1 METISII
8 AAGLFCLGYFLIT
21 LEQKFNT
28 HKSAIALTLGGVLWL
43 IAAVRLRGD
52 GDKEGLD
59 HALAHAG
66 SEIFG
71 IVAFLLAAL
80 ALIEILVHYR
90 LFDLIR
96 ARLIR
101 LNVNDR
107 QQFLVLIGLTFAFS
121 AVLDNIAIT
130 IAMLQIA
137 RRFFTG
143 KNMLIAAAG
152 IVIAANAGGAW
163 SPIGDVTTILLWL
176 ADKFSATE
184 VIRYA
189 FFPSLALVLV
199 TGSLLYRQLDNTS
212 FLKREADDMLRV
224 SKGEKL
230 VIASAMGSFA
240 LPLAMSFVGLP
251 PYMGLLLGLGITW
264 AVIEYVKHVSNGRNP
279 THMSANIDKIIQTVD
294 LSSVKYIMGILLA
307 VMALS
312 SLGVLYWLSQTVV
325 GGSPTDAHLIM
336 TNIGLGFLSGI
347 VDNASLVAIAIQT
360 LPMDNPQLWALTAIA
375 AGNGGSLMV
384 IASAA
389 GVVAMG
395 GYKQL
400 TVGDYFKVATVPVLL
415 GLIAAFGV
423 WYLQFTFL

>member
-1 METISII
+1 METIAII
-8 AAGLFCLGYFLIT
+8 AGGIFCLGYFLIT
-21 LEQKFNT
+21 LEQKFST

-43 IAAVRLRGD
+43 LAAVHLHGH
-52 GDKEGLD
+52 EGELE
-59 HALAHAG
+59 HALSHAG
-66 SEIFG
+66 AEIFN

-80 ALIEILVHYR
+80 ALIEILVHYK

-96 ARLIR
+96 AKLIK
-101 LNVNDR
+101 LKVNDR
-107 QQFLVLIGLTFAFS
+107 QQFLVIIGLTFMFS

-143 KNMLIAAAG
+143 KNMIIAAAG

-163 SPIGDVTTILLWL
+163 SPIGDITTILLWL
-176 ADKFSATE
+176 ADKFTATE
-184 VIRYA
+184 VIKYA
-189 FFPSLALVLV
+189 FFPSLTLTVVA
-199 TGSLLYRQLDNTS
+199 GSLLYRQLDNTS
-212 FLKREADDMLRV
+212 FLKREKDDTLSL

-230 VIASAMGSFA
+230 VISAALLSFSF
-240 LPLAMSFVGLP
+240 PLLMSFVGLP
-251 PYMGLLLGLGITW
+251 PYMGLLLGLGLTW
-264 AVIEYVKHVSNGRNP
+264 LTIEYVKHVSKGRNE
-279 THMSANIDKIIQTVD
+279 THMSANIDKLIQSVD

-307 VMALS
+307 VMALTT
-312 SLGVLYWLSQTVV
+312 LGVLAWLSSVVV
-325 GGSPTDAHLIM
+325 GGSPSESHLIL

-360 LPMDNPQLWALTAIA
+360 LPMDDPQLWSLTAIA
-375 AGNGGSLMV
+375 AGNGGSLMI

-400 TVGDYFKVATVPVLL
+400 TVSNYFRIATLPVLL
-415 GLIAAFGV
+415 GLIASFGV
-423 WYLQFTFL
+423 WYLQFRLF